1 MTTLEILSRN
11 VKQLRRMRGYTQ
23 ETLCEKTGVSE
34 REISKVERMV
44 VDPGTKIVDALAK
57 GFQLSAAELLKENLE
72 IPAAYSSERKE
83 LKEKLARE
91 LDRMAIPEQQML
103 WEMVES
109 YRRCKEK
116 MIVSHF

>member
-1 MTTLEILSRN
+1 
-11 VKQLRRMRGYTQ
+11 MRGYTQ

-57 GFQLSAAELLKENLE
+57 GFQLSASELLKENLE